1 MAEPA
6 MSVTPYWELTFD
18 ADGDTD
24 GGRCDRLAAEA
35 ARRGVRDLI
44 VFAHGWNTDR
54 SAATGLYSRFFA
66 PMPALAPAAR
76 IGYVGVVW
84 PSMRFPDEPIP
95 DFPRSAA
102 AGAARCGALDGET
115 RDALS
120 QTFPD
125 RAAVVDR
132 IGRLLEL
139 RPPGEAA
146 LEEFGGLVRLLADV
160 APHGPQA
167 LFAADTLAEGLPQ
180 DGPPEMFAGPTAEVC
195 AEFARALAG
204 LDAGSTLSGD
214 PASARSLSGDPASG
228 GSVSGG
234 SEAGPERGAVVAGFS
249 LPNPWDG
256 AHELL
261 RQATYYAMKR
271 RAGTVGER
279 GLGPFVGRLA
289 AIAPA
294 VRVHLVGH
302 SFGGRLVSFALR
314 GLPEGVRTVK
324 SVTLLQGAFSHYA
337 FAARLPHDARAGGAL
352 QGQQHRVDGPLVCC
366 HSSFDAALGTMYPL
380 ASRMAGDA
388 RGAVEEFGVGSLLGA
403 KWGAMGHDG
412 VQAVPGTRAC
422 TLAEALAGPLPASG
436 CVNVD
441 AAAVVR
447 RGGAPAGA
455 HSDIVHPELARL
467 VLAAGRVR

>member
-1 MAEPA
+1 MADPA
-6 MSVTPYWELTFD
+6 MSVTPYWELVFD
-18 ADGDTD
+18 ADGDVD
-24 GGRCDRLAAEA
+24 AGRRDRLLREA
-35 ARRGVRDLI
+35 GRQGVRDLI
-44 VFAHGWNTDR
+44 LFSHGWNSDR
-54 SAATGLYSRFFA
+54 SGATRLCSRFFA

-76 IGYVGVVW
+76 IGYVGVLW
-84 PSMRFPDEPIP
+84 PSMRFSDEPVP
-95 DFPRSAA
+95 DFPHSAA
-102 AGAARCGALDGET
+102 APAARCPALDEDT
-115 RDALS
+115 RHALLE
-120 QTFPD
+120 TFPG
-125 RAAVVDR
+125 RATLVDQ
-132 IGRLLEL
+132 IARLLEQ
-139 RPPGEAA
+139 RPPEEAE
-146 LEEFGGLVRLLADV
+146 LEEFGRLVRLLVDV
-160 APHGPQA
+160 VPPGPQA
-167 LFAADTLAEGLPQ
+167 LFAADTLAEGVPQ
-180 DGPPEMFAGPTAEVC
+180 DEPEMFAGSAAAACE
-195 AEFARALAG
+195 EFARALAG
-204 LDAGSTLSGD
+204 LEPG
-214 PASARSLSGDPASG
+214 P
-228 GSVSGG
+228 
-234 SEAGPERGAVVAGFS
+234 PEREFG

-256 AHELL
+256 ARELL

-289 AIAPA
+289 AVAPG

-337 FAARLPHDARAGGAL
+337 FAARLPHDARAGGVL
-352 QGQQHRVDGPLVCC
+352 QGQHNRIDGPLVCC

-388 RGAVEEFGVGSLLGA
+388 RGMTGEFGVGSVLGA

-422 TLAEALAGPLPASG
+422 TLAEALSGPLPRTG

-447 RGGAPAGA
+447 HGGPPAGA

-467 VLAAGRVR
+467 VLAAGRIR